1 VRTPRRRKIDVRDE
15 QEWDEGHIPGALHV
29 YVGHLEESLSDVAL
43 PKDQQL
49 VVHCIVGHRS
59 GIAAS
64 ILHRHGFKNIY
75 NMLGGMKAWRSL
87 RLPLEK

>member
-1 VRTPRRRKIDVRDE
+1 
-15 QEWDEGHIPGALHV
+15 
-29 YVGHLEESLSDVAL
+29 VAL
-43 PKDQQL
+43 PKDQRL
-49 VVHCIVGHRS
+49 VVHCSVGHRS

-64 ILHRHGFKNIY
+64 ILHRHGFENIY